1 MSQRVPQRKQQIKL
15 LKNKLKRLKKFKQE
29 NYQRNLPQLEQPEL
43 PQKLKQ
49 RGH

>member
-15 LKNKLKRLKKFKQE
+15 LKNKLQRHKKFKLQ
-29 NYQRNLPQLEQPEL
+29 NYQRNLPQLEQQES